1 VIQRQVTVDDL
12 NVHLRLP
19 EGDVPVLRGIN
30 MTLGEG
36 ERVGVVG
43 ESGAGKSVL
52 GAALMGLL
60 RPPLEISRGRIE
72 FQGRDLTTMAEPALR
87 RLRGDRMAM
96 IFQDPLATLNPVL
109 TIGDQLIETLRAHR
123 SLSRRAARDAALAG
137 LQQVQVP
144 SAAQRMRQYPHE
156 LSGGLRQRAVIA
168 MALLLEP
175 AVIIADEP
183 TTAVDVTL
191 QAQIMALLVERCRQ
205 QRTGLLL
212 ITHDLAVVAQT
223 THRILVMY
231 AGRVVES
238 GPTREVITAAR
249 HPYTRGLLAA
259 LPQRGER
266 GRPLAQ
272 IPGNMP
278 SVQDVP
284 SGCPF
289 HPRCPLATTLCSE
302 VMPAYRPL
310 TGDHWVACHDVDPAT
325 TAGR

>member
-1 VIQRQVTVDDL
+1 MIQRQVTVDDL